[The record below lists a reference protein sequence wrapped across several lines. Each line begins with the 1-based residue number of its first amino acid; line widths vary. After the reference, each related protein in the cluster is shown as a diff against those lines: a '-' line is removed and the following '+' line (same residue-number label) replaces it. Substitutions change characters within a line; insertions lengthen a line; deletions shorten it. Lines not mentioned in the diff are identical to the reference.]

1 MIRKSR
7 KKTGI
12 MNLLIFSMPADTPRM
27 RMTAV
32 AVHGDEV
39 PGTEPKETASVPK

>member
-32 AVHGDEV
+32 AVTAMRCQ
-39 PGTEPKETASVPK
+39 GTEPKETASVPK